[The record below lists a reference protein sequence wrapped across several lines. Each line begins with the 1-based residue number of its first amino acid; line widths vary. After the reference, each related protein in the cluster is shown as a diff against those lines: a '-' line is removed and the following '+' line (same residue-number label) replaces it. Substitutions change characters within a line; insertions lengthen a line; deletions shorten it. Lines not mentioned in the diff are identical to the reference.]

1 MAIPLTLD
9 PPVRTLINSEEKIT
23 FSNSPIHLRV
33 QNDLQ
38 DNTILAVTVY
48 LWIWNGDQNKTLGA
62 PNQTLFSNKISYS
75 DDYVNFEI
83 SDLIRSYLI
92 APSNAPNTNQ
102 PTFVYN
108 ELTNPTITGQGVFW
122 QIVTDVTSIG
132 GATRTEYETNFATL
146 GYRWNYE
153 QNLIGGNAL
162 VPNGSNGFIQTA
174 NRYYNPKIHNY
185 ISQSF
190 NLTNSVAT
198 CSTSNMITV
207 TNVIPDDAW
216 KRCAKDNALIVFL
229 NKLGLWEMFTPNGKI
244 VVTSKI
250 KDDTSNRV
258 FRDPSKIDNSFTHSK
273 MRENLEV
280 TQSHLVNTGL
290 LQDDMPQIV
299 EEIIYSPKVYL
310 IKFKGDR
317 QLVTTLGITIDS
329 TYTTI
334 DSLTIT
340 IDSDV
345 SAVENLGYFKTHQQI
360 PVTVTDNDY
369 MRKTRVNDKS
379 KIDYNIKFEET
390 NNKINQI
397 R

>member
-1 MAIPLTLD
+1 
-9 PPVRTLINSEEKIT
+9 
-23 FSNSPIHLRV
+23 
-33 QNDLQ
+33 
-38 DNTILAVTVY
+38 
-48 LWIWNGDQNKTLGA
+48 
-62 PNQTLFSNKISYS
+62 
-75 DDYVNFEI
+75 
-83 SDLIRSYLI
+83 
-92 APSNAPNTNQ
+92 
-102 PTFVYN
+102 
-108 ELTNPTITGQGVFW
+108 
-122 QIVTDVTSIG
+122 
-132 GATRTEYETNFATL
+132 
-146 GYRWNYE
+146 
-153 QNLIGGNAL
+153 
-162 VPNGSNGFIQTA
+162 
-174 NRYYNPKIHNY
+174 
-185 ISQSF
+185 
-190 NLTNSVAT
+190 
-198 CSTSNMITV
+198 MITV